1 MADDIK
7 ELKDVERKLMMMDED
22 VAEKGGETCDSQ
34 SGWIP
39 GLVLIAIGAFFLINN
54 FTNFHLT
61 NWWALFILIPAFSSL
76 GSFVYAYRDGGWRNS
91 KASGSL
97 MMSLAIFFVAATF
110 LFGWPWGTV
119 WPVLLIIGGLG
130 ALLSGFHE

>member
-1 MADDIK
+1 
-7 ELKDVERKLMMMDED
+7 
-22 VAEKGGETCDSQ
+22 
-34 SGWIP
+34 
-39 GLVLIAIGAFFLINN
+39 
-54 FTNFHLT
+54 
-61 NWWALFILIPAFSSL
+61 
-76 GSFVYAYRDGGWRNS
+76 
-91 KASGSL
+91 